1 MAKSA
6 KKMTG
11 SKAPLTRCSERWTE
25 ARYNSFIKSAIRS
38 MTSRWPV
45 KYDALRAAQVG
56 VKVNP
61 KTGRNAMHYKCACCG
76 EGFPVKEVQ
85 VDHKQPL
92 IPTDGS
98 SQNDWNV
105 IINRALVEVEGFQ
118 VLCKPCHRK
127 KTNEENQERKDAK
140 REKTLSSNE

>member
-11 SKAPLTRCSERWTE
+11 SKVPLTRCSERWTE

-76 EGFPVKEVQ
+76 EDFPVKEVQ
-85 VDHKQPL
+85 VDHKEPL

-98 SQNDWNV
+98 SQNDWNI
-105 IINRALVEVEGFQ
+105 IINRALVEIEGFQ
-118 VLCKPCHRK
+118 VLCKPCHK
-127 KTNEENQERKDAK
+127 VKTAEENNER
-140 REKTLSSNE
+140 RSSRKHSDS

>member
-76 EGFPVKEVQ
+76 EDFPVKEVQ

-118 VLCKPCHRK
+118 VLCKPCHK
-127 KTNEENQERKDAK
+127 VKTAEENNER
-140 REKTLSSNE
+140 RSSRKHSDS

>member
-1 MAKSA
+1 MAKTA
-6 KKMTG
+6 QKMTG
-11 SKAPLTRCSERWTE
+11 NKEPLTRCSGRWTE
-25 ARYNSFIKSAIRS
+25 ARYNSFVKSAIRS

-76 EGFPVKEVQ
+76 GDFPVKEVQ
-85 VDHKQPL
+85 VDHLEPL
-92 IPTDGS
+92 IPTDGT

-105 IINRALVEVEGFQ
+105 IIGRALIEIEGFQ
-118 VLCKPCHRK
+118 VLCKPCHK
-127 KTNEENQERKDAK
+127 VKTKEENDERRISRKH
-140 REKTLSSNE
+140 SNP